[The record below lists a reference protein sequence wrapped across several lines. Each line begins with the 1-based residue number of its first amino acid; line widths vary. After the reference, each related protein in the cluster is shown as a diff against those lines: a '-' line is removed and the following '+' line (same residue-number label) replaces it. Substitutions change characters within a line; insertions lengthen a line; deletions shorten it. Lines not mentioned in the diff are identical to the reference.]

1 MIYFVSGALLML
13 TGVLMAFLLPLLSS
27 SPRAPQIRRDAY
39 DRTVYRDQLI
49 EIDKDLERGLFSAE
63 EADAARIEIQRRMLA
78 AAPAAIEADGA
89 DEAPVGSGRR
99 TAAAAVLLL
108 PAAAAILYL
117 ELGRPGLPDTP
128 LAQRTTEI
136 AAAASRRSAQA
147 GGNGEH
153 MNPAELAQQ
162 LAKRLESEPQNADGW
177 NLLGRSY
184 ITLGRFADAAQAY
197 AKAAANNGRNPDTLS
212 AWGEALTRAA
222 DGAVP
227 PEARKLFAEAQAKNS
242 KEPRAWFYIGLAKAQ
257 TGDIQGALTNWVAL
271 AKASPAD
278 APWLPTV
285 QGHIRQAAGRL
296 GIDTPAIA
304 AGMPTANQPR
314 SNQTSPAQARPR
326 QRGPSQADVNAA
338 SQMSP
343 SDRAAMIQG
352 MVERLANRLK
362 ESPGDRDGWLRLG
375 RAYQVLGEAKKAEEA
390 FAKAK
395 ALAGQ

>member
-27 SPRAPQIRRDAY
+27 SPRAPQIGRDAY
-39 DRTVYRDQLI
+39 DLTVYRDQLI
-49 EIDKDLERGLFSAE
+49 EIDTDLERGLFSAR

-78 AAPAAIEADGA
+78 AGPAALQADGA
-89 DEAPVGSGRR
+89 GEAPLGSGRR

-108 PAAAAILYL
+108 PAAAAIIYL

-128 LAQRTTEI
+128 LAQRSNEI
-136 AAAASRRSAQA
+136 ATAAARRSTQA
-147 GGNGEH
+147 GGNVEH
-153 MNPAELAQQ
+153 MNPAELAQR
-162 LAKRLESEPQNADGW
+162 LAKRLESDPQNADGW
-177 NLLGRSY
+177 GLLARSY

-197 AKAAANNGRNPDTLS
+197 AKAAAINGRHPDTLS

-222 DGAVP
+222 DGAIP
-227 PEARKLFAEAQAKNS
+227 PEAGKLFDEAHAKNS
-242 KEPRAWFYIGLAKAQ
+242 SEPRAWFYVSLAKAQ
-257 TGDIQGALTNWVAL
+257 AGNIQGAFADWVAL

-278 APWLPTV
+278 AFWLPTV

-296 GIDTPAIA
+296 GIDIPAIA
-304 AGMPTANQPR
+304 AAKPTANPPG
-314 SNQTSPAQARPR
+314 SNQIRPVQGR
-326 QRGPSQADVNAA
+326 PPQRGPSQADINAA

-343 SDRAAMIQG
+343 SERAAMIRG
-352 MVERLANRLK
+352 MVERLAERLK
-362 ESPGDRDGWLRLG
+362 ENPGDRDGWLRLG
-375 RAYQVLGEAKKAEEA
+375 SSYQVLGETKKAEEA